1 MDNPDRQYHIQ
12 LDRDLVEGAEYVLL
26 PGDPGRVAKTAL
38 HLDPDARQLGSHREY
53 TTYLGRL
60 RDRNFLVC
68 STGIGG
74 PGTAIALEELA
85 AIGLRYF
92 VRVGTTGAIQPFIN
106 IPSLIISLGAVRLE
120 GTSTHYAPIEYP
132 AVADLDLTNAIVQSA
147 RELQLEHHVGVTASS
162 DSFYPGQ
169 ERYDS
174 FSQYVIQRFQ
184 GSLRE
189 WQQLHVLNYEMEA
202 ATLFTIIRTFG
213 LHAACVCSSIVNR
226 TTTEH
231 VDQAVIDQAENNLA
245 RAAKRALEIHIDSDQ
260 QIP

>member
-1 MDNPDRQYHIQ
+1 MTDQGRQYHIQ

-38 HLDPDARQLGSHREY
+38 HIDPDARQLGSHREY

-60 RDRNFLVC
+60 EDHSFLVC

-74 PGTAIALEELA
+74 PGTAVALEELA
-85 AIGLRYF
+85 AIGLKYF
-92 VRVGTTGAIQPFIN
+92 VRIGTTGAIQSFIGV
-106 IPSLIISLGAVRLE
+106 PSLIISLGAVRLD

-132 AVADLDLTNAIVQSA
+132 AVADFELTNAIVQAA
-147 RELQLEHHVGVTASS
+147 RELQIEHHIGVTASS

-174 FSQYVIQRFQ
+174 FSRYVIQRFQ

-189 WQQLHVLNYEMEA
+189 WRQLNVLNYEMEA
-202 ATLFTIIRTFG
+202 ATLFTVIRTFG
-213 LHAACVCSSIVNR
+213 LQAACVCSSIVNR
-226 TTTEH
+226 STSEH
-231 VDQAVIDQAENNLA
+231 VDPAVLETAEENLA
-245 RAAKRALEIHIDSDQ
+245 KAAKRALAIHMEG
-260 QIP
+260 